1 MPSRASCFTN
11 LPAGHRGFQVEKFAE
26 KYRPRG
32 LHEIV
37 GQPAVRFLMGL
48 VADPF
53 PTCVLLESSVGG
65 TGKTTAALALAAEL
79 GCLDEMSGL
88 IVQPCSELSV
98 DRAREL
104 FTATLRYRPFE
115 GRGWRVLVLEELDWV
130 SPQVQRFLKV
140 ALETNLPKKCIVVA
154 TSNDSSKLDRPLLQR
169 FTNYSFVAGASFAE
183 DCRERIAE
191 IWNLELPGEP
201 LPPGWESWG
210 EVEGGAFSM
219 RKALDGMQNMVGY
232 VRSVNAAGKPGANRL
247 RAVG

>member
-1 MPSRASCFTN
+1 M
-11 LPAGHRGFQVEKFAE
+11 EKFAE

-48 VADPF
+48 VAEPF
-53 PTCVLLESSVGG
+53 PTCLLFESSVGG

-88 IVQPCSELSV
+88 IVQPCSDLSV

-130 SPQVQRFLKV
+130 NAQVQRYLKV
-140 ALETNLPKKCIVVA
+140 ALETNLPAKCIVVA

-169 FTNYSFVAGASFAE
+169 FTHYSFVAGSSFAE

-191 IWNLELPGEP
+191 LWELELPGEP
-201 LPPGWESWG
+201 LPLGWETWG
-210 EVEGGAFSM
+210 DVENGMYSM

-232 VRSVNAAGKPGANRL
+232 VKAERKRAAERMPGDGVKLAR
-247 RAVG
+247 VG